1 MINVKDQ
8 IYSALCEAFDNV
20 TDIYPMELIKQGSF
34 PAVQYT
40 EEANNV
46 VTKTDK
52 EEQLA
57 YLRYRI
63 DIWEKGSTSLSAIE
77 VDKAIA
83 PLGLT
88 RIECS
93 DTPDPS
99 GLRHKQ
105 MRYEGTIDVENEVV
119 YWEGGR

>member
-8 IYSALCEAFDNV
+8 VYQALLTVTENV
-20 TDIYPMELIKQGSF
+20 SDLYPGDWANL

-63 DIWEKGSTSLSAIE
+63 DIWDRGSTSETAVA
-77 VDKAIA
+77 VDEAIA
-83 PLGLT
+83 PLGLV
-88 RIECS
+88 RVECA
-93 DTPDPS
+93 DTPIADPS
-99 GLRHKQ
+99 GYRHKI
-105 MRYEGTIDVENEVV
+105 MRYEGTIDVENEMM
-119 YWEGGR
+119 YWEGSR